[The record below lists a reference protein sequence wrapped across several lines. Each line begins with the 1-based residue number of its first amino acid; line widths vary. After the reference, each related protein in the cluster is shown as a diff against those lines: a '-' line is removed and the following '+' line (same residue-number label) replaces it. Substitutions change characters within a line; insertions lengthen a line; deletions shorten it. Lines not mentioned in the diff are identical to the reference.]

1 MDDKKKNRLSLR
13 KDNDGKIQAAPN
25 VWGKP
30 KKNKNKPQANANQ
43 RINKSQPTTDST
55 PLQKAKPMVQVGQTH
70 SLKVQS
76 LVSYGAMLDGEQLGA
91 VFLPKKHMPESLK
104 EGSELSVFL
113 YQDSD
118 DQIIATT
125 QLPLVELNQCAYLK
139 VVDVTKIGAF
149 IDWGMPKDLL
159 IPFAEQRNPL
169 RNGQHVVAYVYQNKA
184 SGKLAA
190 STKLSKYL
198 EEINTS
204 FKERDEVHILV
215 CDHSDLGFKVVI
227 NNTHLGLIHRSDVYQ
242 KFRVGHQAKAYIKEI
257 RPDGKIN
264 VTTHI
269 PNKAQL
275 GDLAEQILADLE
287 ANGGI
292 SGLTDKSDPADIKAK
307 WKVSKGSYKK
317 ALGKLYKARK
327 INITPRSITLNEE

>member
-1 MDDKKKNRLSLR
+1 MDDKKKSRLSLK
-13 KDNDGKIQAAPN
+13 KDEDGQLSQSPKSIWGKKQSSNSSPKQKQTPKPEQTEEVPIKESLVQIGETHTLTVKALMSFGAKMDGKN
-25 VWGKP
+25 
-30 KKNKNKPQANANQ
+30 
-43 RINKSQPTTDST
+43 
-55 PLQKAKPMVQVGQTH
+55 
-70 SLKVQS
+70 
-76 LVSYGAMLDGEQLGA
+76 LGD
-91 VFLPKKHMPESLK
+91 VYLPKKHMPESLL

-125 QLPLVELNQCAYLK
+125 QLPLVELHQCAYLK

-149 IDWGMPKDLL
+149 VDWGMPKDLL
-159 IPFAEQRNPL
+159 IPFAEQRNEM
-169 RNGQHVVAYVYQNKA
+169 RNGQHVVVYVYQNKA

-198 EEINTS
+198 EEVNTS
-204 FKERDEVHILV
+204 FKERDEVHVLV
-215 CDHSDLGFKVVI
+215 CDHSDLGYKVVI

-242 KFRVGHQAKAYIKEI
+242 QFRVGHQAKAYIKEI

-275 GDLAEQILADLE
+275 GDLADQILADLQ

-292 SGLTDKSDPADIKAK
+292 STLTDKSDPDLIKAK

-327 INITPRSITLNEE
+327 INITPRSITLSDEK